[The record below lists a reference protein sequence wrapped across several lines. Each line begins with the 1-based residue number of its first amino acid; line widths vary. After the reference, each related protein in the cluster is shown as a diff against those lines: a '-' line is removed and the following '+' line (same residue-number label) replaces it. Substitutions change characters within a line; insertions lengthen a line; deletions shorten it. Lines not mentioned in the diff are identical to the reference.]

1 MKQTHPE
8 VLALCGGFQPSL
20 RSVQQPKK
28 PAQENPIHTA
38 DGVIL
43 PEFVKRTLRQGP
55 KYAIEPRLTAPKLL
69 SLVRKVAGLAP
80 DSEKERCISEGV
92 DVLHRFKPKRRQL
105 PIRKVVTY
113 LIESGL
119 CIIPSDK
126 EGDALPLPANRRAA
140 APGLAS
146 TGFRSLSRAARATRQ
161 IGLRFPFTRDATH
174 GPRLREQAPFF
185 GNKAVR
191 TQQPSGVVLPKEN
204 PTTPQRNTGD
214 EAGVVKRAQL

>member
-126 EGDALPLPANRRAA
+126 EGTIHALSAHPLSAWRDTCRPQTEEEKPERRQSSHTGYRFFLLRLRAA
-140 APGLAS
+140 GVPP
-146 TGFRSLSRAARATRQ
+146 RAERVC
-161 IGLRFPFTRDATH
+161 G
-174 GPRLREQAPFF
+174 
-185 GNKAVR
+185 
-191 TQQPSGVVLPKEN
+191 
-204 PTTPQRNTGD
+204 
-214 EAGVVKRAQL
+214 